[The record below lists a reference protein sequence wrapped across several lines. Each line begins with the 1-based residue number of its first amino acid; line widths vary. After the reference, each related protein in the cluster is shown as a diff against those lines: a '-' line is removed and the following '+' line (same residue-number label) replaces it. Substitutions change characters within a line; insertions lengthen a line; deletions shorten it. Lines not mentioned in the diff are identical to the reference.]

1 MRSALPRGEAVGK
14 HNKRISKKEF
24 VNRFTELTM
33 KHLSKLPPEEQDARL
48 EAFERRV
55 ATICR
60 DKHPTPSRTPET
72 PATRLVARAR
82 EDR

>member
-1 MRSALPRGEAVGK
+1 MGK
-14 HNKRISKKEF
+14 QNKKISKKEF
-24 VNRFTELTM
+24 VSRFTELAT

-82 EDR
+82 EDH